1 MIATVA
7 LPNGLVEYP
16 GEDAE
21 AAPSAIEVM
30 AAAGGRTTRPRR
42 TPRPAPVTVSAGGAA
57 NGAAVAEPTDRPLVA
72 TPAGLP
78 RRNDAE
84 PGESPASTTEPVALA
99 AAPAPTTEPVALVA
113 APAVTDLP
121 TRSAE
126 PEAPTITSAGLVK
139 RTPAARSTAPADPSP
154 ARPVTRTTRSPEEV
168 RRMLSRYRSGLDRGR
183 TIEPGAAGDPESPES
198 PTQGPEE

>member
-7 LPNGLVEYP
+7 LPYGLVEYP

-21 AAPSAIEVM
+21 AAPSALEVM

-42 TPRPAPVTVSAGGAA
+42 TPRPAPVPVNAGGAV
-57 NGAAVAEPTDRPLVA
+57 NGSAVVAEPTDRPLVA

-78 RRNDAE
+78 RRRDDE
-84 PGESPASTTEPVALA
+84 PGESPSPSS
-99 AAPAPTTEPVALVA
+99 TTEPVALVA

-121 TRSAE
+121 ARSAE
-126 PEAPTITSAGLVK
+126 PAAPTITSAGLVK
-139 RTPAARSTAPADPSP
+139 RTPAARSTAPAD
-154 ARPVTRTTRSPEEV
+154 AATTRPVTRTTRSPEEV

-183 TIEPGAAGDPESPES
+183 TNEPGAAGEPESPES